1 MPTYHILLKSD
12 QGGFN
17 AEVSAPS
24 GLAAI
29 VEATKA
35 AVERNPENTNWHVFA
50 AYVSDPVM

>member
-1 MPTYHILLKSD
+1 MQTYHILLKSD

-17 AEVSAPS
+17 AEVSAPT

-35 AVERNPENTNWHVFA
+35 AVERHPSDTNWQTFA
-50 AYVSDPVM
+50 AYVADPVI